1 MSLNFFW
8 QISQSSFN
16 LPAFL
21 WVCVI
26 IYGLLCLKFDL
37 KPMGEEVLRE
47 ESTAYENDAKAR
59 ENEVAMK
66 QEEEYTSTSQSG
78 EQPVVYGM

>member
-1 MSLNFFW
+1 
-8 QISQSSFN
+8 
-16 LPAFL
+16 
-21 WVCVI
+21 
-26 IYGLLCLKFDL
+26 
-37 KPMGEEVLRE
+37 MGEEVLRE

-66 QEEEYTSTSQSG
+66 QEEEYASTSQSG